1 MKKISSNIFTVDLAH
16 IADYVEAALLF
27 IVKCAKRERK
37 LNHVFMS
44 RVRLV
49 SLMSIKKEEQSL
61 AALSLVITEP

>member
-1 MKKISSNIFTVDLAH
+1 MVDLAH
-16 IADYVEAALLF
+16 IADYVEAALLLTF

-44 RVRLV
+44 KVRLV